1 MSKKAELIGMD
12 IAYEMVYSGDTI
24 QDSNG
29 RKYVVAEHGTCRDA
43 SGRETLFRDIQGP
56 RLCAAEKKLSSPSQE
71 AAAAVADQAA
81 AAPRPH
87 AFPDPP
93 IGKKKGGRPN
103 TSGMVRLEN
112 LYKRIGCRIAGARQI
127 LADAGIEL
135 VLKGKYVGVRVEDE
149 ALALEILAA
158 VQGPPAPEKPAA
170 KRSSKDQR
178 EKAASSEEIP
188 PEKTGVLKTVKALV
202 KTGEDK
208 TFTKFDAFIILG
220 DQDMVDELRRRGYT
234 VTCIKHIEL

>member
-29 RKYVVAEHGTCRDA
+29 RKYVVTEHGTCRDA

-112 LYKRIGCRIAGARQI
+112 LYKRIGFRIAGARQI

-149 ALALEILAA
+149 ARALEILAA
-158 VQGPPAPEKPAA
+158 VQDQPAPEKP
-170 KRSSKDQR
+170 KRS
-178 EKAASSEEIP
+178 
-188 PEKTGVLKTVKALV
+188 V
-202 KTGEDK
+202 KTKREAKPKVQRDTPAAAELK
-208 TFTKFDAFIILG
+208 PRQLADIDEKDLVA
-220 DQDMVDELRRRGYT
+220 ELRGRGYT
-234 VTCIKHIEL
+234 VTCYKHIEL

>member
-29 RKYVVAEHGTCRDA
+29 RKYVVTEHGTCRDA

-56 RLCAAEKKLSSPSQE
+56 RLCAAEKKLYSPSQE

-81 AAPRPH
+81 AAPRPN

-93 IGKKKGGRPN
+93 IGTRKGGRPN

-112 LYKRIGCRIAGARQI
+112 LYKRIGCRITGARQI

-135 VLKGKYVGVRVEDE
+135 VLKGKHVGVRVEDE
-149 ALALEILAA
+149 ARALEILAA
-158 VQGPPAPEKPAA
+158 VQDQPAPEKP
-170 KRSSKDQR
+170 KRS
-178 EKAASSEEIP
+178 
-188 PEKTGVLKTVKALV
+188 V
-202 KTGEDK
+202 KTKREAKPKVQRD
-208 TFTKFDAFIILG
+208 TPDAAELKPLQLADIDEKDL
-220 DQDMVDELRRRGYT
+220 VAELRRRGYT
-234 VTCIKHIEL
+234 VTYIKHIEL